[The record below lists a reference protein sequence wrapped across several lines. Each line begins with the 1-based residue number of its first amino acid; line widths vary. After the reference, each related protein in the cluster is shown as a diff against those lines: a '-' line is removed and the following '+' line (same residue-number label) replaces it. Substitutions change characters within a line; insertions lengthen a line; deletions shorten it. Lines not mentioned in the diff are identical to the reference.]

1 MMEHQRLPG
10 VIRDE
15 CPCKDCS
22 ERFIACSDKCPKDER
37 GEYGYKAWKGKINK
51 VKQAEREY
59 LKSRREDYKRSESKE
74 VALQKYIR
82 GKTRGK

>member
-1 MMEHQRLPG
+1 MMEHQRLSG
-10 VIRDE
+10 IVRDV
-15 CPCKDCS
+15 CPCKDCP
-22 ERFIACSDKCPKDER
+22 ERFTACSDKCPKDER
-37 GEYGYKAWKGKINK
+37 GEYGYKAWKGKINT

-59 LKSRREDYKRSESKE
+59 LKNRREDYQRSELKE